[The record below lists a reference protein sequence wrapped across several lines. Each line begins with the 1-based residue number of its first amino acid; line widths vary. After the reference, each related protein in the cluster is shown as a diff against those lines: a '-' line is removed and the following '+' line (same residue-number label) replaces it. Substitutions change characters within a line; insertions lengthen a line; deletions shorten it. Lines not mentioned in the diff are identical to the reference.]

1 MCEAS
6 RCGQLFL
13 QDRPDKQWC
22 CGACGYRARAARHHA
37 VKKGRS

>member
-1 MCEAS
+1 MCDAP

-13 QDRPDKQWC
+13 QDRWC
-22 CGACGYRARAARHHA
+22 CSACGNRARAARHHA